1 MDSTIKTLEEL
12 LSEGITVFES
22 ATDSELE
29 LPIAPGKWS
38 RKQII
43 GHLIDSAINNLTRFT
58 DIGNQHQPYV
68 YREYNQSDLVEINRY
83 QSAEKAFLLRLWLL
97 LNQQIIRVIETQTE
111 ARLALKII
119 FPDQSISDLRYLI
132 TDYSIHMQHHINQL
146 KSDEKN

>member
-58 DIGNQHQPYV
+58 EIGSQHQPYV

-111 ARLALKII
+111 ARLALEII